1 MNRMSDEIAE
11 DIVIEDEQQEVAETT
26 DIDFPD
32 KLIKVRFVHSN
43 ETEMCVYP
51 DDFDLMDRDY
61 AVVDG
66 RYGRDLA
73 QVKGGVYLVSERG
86 KPRYVRELAKIMR
99 KATDADLEKYIS
111 NKEREKEA
119 FRICAQKIAAH
130 GLEMKLVSA
139 HYLLDE
145 PKVMFFFTADNRI
158 DFRALVKD
166 LVVVFK
172 VRIELRQ
179 IGVRDEAM
187 VIGGLGMCGR
197 DYCCHGI
204 TDKLRTVS
212 IKMAKDQNLSLNS
225 MKISGACGRLLC
237 CLAYEYDFYA
247 EERKKYPGEGS
258 RVIFENTVYKVAEIN
273 VLKETVKITSADG
286 AGFVMPV
293 SGFVFDSD
301 KKIWHVTE
309 EPKQKDY

>member
-1 MNRMSDEIAE
+1 MSDEITE
-11 DIVIEDEQQEVAETT
+11 DIVLEDDQLETAETS

-32 KLIKVRFVHSN
+32 KLIKVRFIHSN

-51 DDFDLMDRDY
+51 DDFDLKDKDY

-66 RYGRDLA
+66 KYGRDLA
-73 QVKGGVYLVSERG
+73 QVKGGAYLVSEKG
-86 KPRYVRELAKIMR
+86 KPKHVKELAKVIR
-99 KATDADLEKYIS
+99 KATDADLEKYRNNI
-111 NKEREKEA
+111 EREKEA
-119 FRICAQKIAAH
+119 FRICAQKIADH
-130 GLEMKLVSA
+130 GLDMKLVSA

-166 LVVVFK
+166 LVVVFR

-237 CLAYEYDFYA
+237 CLAYEYDYYA
-247 EERKKYPGEGS
+247 EERKKYPNEGS
-258 RVIFENTVYKVAEIN
+258 RVMFEDKVYRVAEIN
-273 VLKETVKITSADG
+273 VLKGTVKITSADG

-301 KKIWHVTE
+301 KKMWQVTE
-309 EPKQKDY
+309 EPK

>member
-1 MNRMSDEIAE
+1 MSEEITD
-11 DIVIEDEQQEVAETT
+11 DIVLEDEQEINEVS
-26 DIDFPD
+26 DIDIPE
-32 KLIKVRFVHSN
+32 KLIKIRFLHFN
-43 ETEMCVYP
+43 ETEYCEYP
-51 DDFDLMDRDY
+51 EGMELNNRDY
-61 AVVDG
+61 VVADG
-66 RYGRDLA
+66 KYGKDLA
-73 QVKGGVYLVSERG
+73 MVKGGMYLVSEKDRP
-86 KPRYVRELAKIMR
+86 KHIREIYTIIR
-99 KATDADLEKYIS
+99 KADENDLRRYRE
-111 NKEREKEA
+111 NEEREKEA
-119 FRICAQKIAAH
+119 FRICAEKIADH
-130 GLEMKLVSA
+130 KLDMKLVSA

-166 LVVVFK
+166 LVVVFR

-187 VIGGLGMCGR
+187 VTGGLGVCGR

-247 EERKKYPGEGS
+247 EERKKYPNEGS
-258 RVIFENTVYKVAEIN
+258 RVVYEDKFYKVTENNI
-273 VLKETVKITSADG
+273 LTKTVKITAADG
-286 AGFVMPV
+286 AGFVMPL
-293 SGFVFDSD
+293 SGFVFDSE
-301 KKIWHVTE
+301 KKVWRVTE
-309 EPKQKDY
+309 EPK

>member
-1 MNRMSDEIAE
+1 MSDEISE
-11 DIVIEDEQQEVAETT
+11 DIVLDEEQEINENP
-26 DIDFPD
+26 DIDFPER
-32 KLIKVRFVHSN
+32 LIKVRFVHFN
-43 ETEMCVYP
+43 ETEYCEYP
-51 DDFDLMDRDY
+51 ADMELSNRDY
-61 AVVDG
+61 VVADG
-66 RYGRDLA
+66 KYGKDLA
-73 QVKGGVYLVSERG
+73 MVKGDAYMVSEKG
-86 KPRYVRELAKIMR
+86 KPKHVREIYSIVR
-99 KATDADLEKYIS
+99 KATEADLEKYRE
-111 NKEREKEA
+111 NTEREKDA
-119 FRICAQKIAAH
+119 FRICAEKIADH
-130 GLEMKLVSA
+130 KLDMKLVSA

-166 LVVVFK
+166 LVVVFR

-187 VIGGLGMCGR
+187 VTGGLGVCGR

-247 EERKKYPGEGS
+247 EERKKYPNEGS
-258 RVIFENTVYKVAEIN
+258 RVVYEDKFYKVTENN
-273 VLKETVKITSADG
+273 VLTKTVKITAADG
-286 AGFVMPV
+286 AGFVMPL
-293 SGFVFDSD
+293 SGFVFDSE
-301 KKIWHVTE
+301 KRVWRVTE
-309 EPKQKDY
+309 EPK

>member
-1 MNRMSDEIAE
+1 MSEEITD
-11 DIVIEDEQQEVAETT
+11 DIVLEDEQEINEVS
-26 DIDFPD
+26 DIDIPE
-32 KLIKVRFVHSN
+32 KLIKIRFLHFN
-43 ETEMCVYP
+43 ETEYCEYP
-51 DDFDLMDRDY
+51 EGMELNNRDY
-61 AVVDG
+61 VVADG
-66 RYGRDLA
+66 KYGKDLA
-73 QVKGGVYLVSERG
+73 MVKGGMYLVSEKDRP
-86 KPRYVRELAKIMR
+86 KHIREIYTIIR
-99 KATDADLEKYIS
+99 KADENDLRRYRE
-111 NKEREKEA
+111 NEEREKEA
-119 FRICAQKIAAH
+119 FRICAEKIAEH
-130 GLEMKLVSA
+130 KLDMKLVSA

-166 LVVVFK
+166 LVVVFR

-187 VIGGLGMCGR
+187 VTGGLGVCGR

-247 EERKKYPGEGS
+247 EERKKYPNEGS
-258 RVIFENTVYKVAEIN
+258 RVVYEDKFYKVTENNI
-273 VLKETVKITSADG
+273 LTKTVKITAADG
-286 AGFVMPV
+286 AGFVMPL
-293 SGFVFDSD
+293 SGFVFDSE
-301 KKIWHVTE
+301 KKVWRVTE
-309 EPKQKDY
+309 EPK